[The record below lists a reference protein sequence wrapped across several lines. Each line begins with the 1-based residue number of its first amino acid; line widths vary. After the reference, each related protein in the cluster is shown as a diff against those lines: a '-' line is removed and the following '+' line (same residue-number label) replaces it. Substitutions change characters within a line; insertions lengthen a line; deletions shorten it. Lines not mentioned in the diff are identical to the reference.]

1 MLSMT
6 KPLEIPSEILYAEV
20 LEKISNLRERWKIK
34 LGKLIFPKE
43 TLRWVRYV
51 HEHTYLMSAVSD
63 FPKLLT
69 KIYRPYACRSYD
81 CKSRVDHLIQHYELA
96 RKLKLDILISKA
108 IEQALII
115 FDSKTKNGQIFQI
128 LFKAI
133 TDGHRE
139 GEVEFQLNWDGKIIY
154 TLTCSF
160 VQLDIGAALMISK
173 IQGSSL
179 DSAKDLIKELT
190 KASYGAR
197 PQTLLLEAAKNF
209 AFVIGCKA
217 IILVGNNNRVAL
229 NPLRRRRIS
238 ADYDGMWVEH
248 GAMPLSNGDFQ
259 ITKLEDDHLNALSEV
274 ASHKRSMYRNRY
286 KLFTEINDQMKVAIL
301 HSRCNNNK
309 INSIPKYSHRQM
321 TVDSCE
327 IEYSI

>member
-1 MLSMT
+1 MT
-6 KPLEIPSEILYAEV
+6 KPVELSSEFLYTEV
-20 LEKISNLRERWKIK
+20 LEKISNSRERWKIK
-34 LGKLIFPKE
+34 LGKLIVPKQ

-51 HEHTYLMSAVSD
+51 HKHTYLLNAVSG

-69 KIYRPYACRSYD
+69 KIYRPYVARSFD
-81 CKSRVDHLIQHYELA
+81 CSGRVDHLIQHYELA
-96 RKLKLDILISKA
+96 EKLNLDNLIIKA
-108 IEQALII
+108 IDQAVII
-115 FDSKTKNGQIFQI
+115 FDSQTKSGERFQL

-139 GEVEFQLNWDGKIIY
+139 GEIELQLNWDGKVIY

-160 VQLDIGAALMISK
+160 VKLDLGVALKVAK
-173 IQGSSL
+173 IQGSSSA
-179 DSAKDLIKELT
+179 SAKDLIKELT

-197 PQTLLLEAAKNF
+197 PQTLLLEAAKKF
-209 AFVIGCKA
+209 AFAIGCKA
-217 IILVGNNNRVAL
+217 IILIGNKNRVAL

-259 ITKLEDDHLNALSEV
+259 ITKLEDNYLNALSEV

-286 KLFTEINDQMKVAIL
+286 KLFTEINDQIKAAIL
-301 HSRCNNNK
+301 QFRSSNNPIK
-309 INSIPKYSHRQM
+309 LSPKYWHKQV

-327 IEYSI
+327 LECSI

>member
-1 MLSMT
+1 MT
-6 KPLEIPSEILYAEV
+6 KHLEIPLEILYAEV
-20 LEKISNLRERWKIK
+20 LEKISNSRERWKIK

-115 FDSKTKNGQIFQI
+115 FDSKTKSGQIFQI

-139 GEVEFQLNWDGKIIY
+139 GEVEFQLNWDGQIIY

-197 PQTLLLEAAKNF
+197 PQALLLESAKNF
-209 AFVIGCKA
+209 AFIIGCKA

-248 GAMPLSNGDFQ
+248 GAMPMSNGDFQ